1 VITPFGDTAL
11 LVDVEDDRAAHRLAA
26 RIESDPSAPPG
37 IGEVVVGL
45 RSVLVHFDPLIAY
58 PLTDEDPM
66 GLEAWLAGLGSPLA
80 AAAPPAAAPPAAAP
94 PGLVEIPVTFDGPDL
109 EEVAATIDATIE
121 EVAALLA
128 GVELRVAF
136 LGFAPGFPY
145 LVGLPEPLARI
156 ERRASPRTQVPPGSV
171 ALAAGFAAV
180 YPQRTPGGWQLL
192 GHTDVSMF
200 NPERPPY
207 ALLRAGDTV
216 RFTFADG
223 ASAPSR
229 PASNLDSDRSSGT
242 QPQRT
247 LLRASTPRFIEVIE
261 PGTLTLIQDAGRQ
274 GVAAIGVPAAGP
286 ADPDG
291 FRLAN
296 RLVGNADGAAALE
309 LTARGPTI
317 RFSSDGYVAVVGDVD
332 LKLDDRAV
340 AADMVV
346 PISAGQVLAIGVAQ
360 RTLRSYLAVAGG
372 FEGPLVLGSRSSD
385 LLSGLGIGPLRAGDK
400 VDLGPSGHPRG
411 RLSPREPDPSP
422 HTRIPSPGE
431 SDRSSHDPGPALRV
445 VPGPHHAADAELQ
458 KLTRPCWTVDDRS
471 NRVGL
476 RLSSGSGE
484 MAIEPPSIGVPSCG
498 MVTGA
503 VQIPPDGQP
512 IVLMPDHA
520 TVGGYPVIA
529 TVVSADWGALGRL
542 RPGDNVRFEL
552 VSAKE
557 ARSLR
562 REHERRLDG
571 RISGWFPTDSGT

>member
-1 VITPFGDTAL
+1 MITPFGDTAL
-11 LVDVEDDRAAHRLAA
+11 LVDVEDDQAAHQLAA

-45 RSVLVHFDPLIAY
+45 RSVLVRFDPLVAY
-58 PLTDEDPM
+58 PLTDEAPM

-80 AAAPPAAAPPAAAP
+80 ATAAPPAAAPAAA

-109 EEVAATIDATIE
+109 EEVAATIDATVE
-121 EVAALLA
+121 EVADLLT

-200 NPERPPY
+200 NPEKPPY

-216 RFTFADG
+216 RFTFADS
-223 ASAPSR
+223 ASAPSHR
-229 PASNLDSDRSSGT
+229 APIPDAAPSTGPSPAPSNDSSTGPATTSRSDLAPNG
-242 QPQRT
+242 PPPRRAPV
-247 LLRASTPRFIEVIE
+247 RASTPRFIEVIE
-261 PGTLTLIQDAGRQ
+261 PGTLTLMQDAGRQ

-286 ADPDG
+286 ADPDR

-296 RLVGNADGAAALE
+296 RLVGNAEGAAALE
-309 LTARGPTI
+309 LTARGPII

-340 AADMVV
+340 AADMVI

-372 FEGPLVLGSRSSD
+372 LEGPLVLGSRSSD

-400 VDLGPSGHPRG
+400 VDLGPPGHPRG

-422 HTRIPSPGE
+422 SGPDPTSSERDPSHRE
-431 SDRSSHDPGPALRV
+431 PGPAVRV

-476 RLSSGSGE
+476 RLSAASGE
-484 MAIEPPSIGVPSCG
+484 MAIQPPSLGVPSCG

-503 VQIPPDGQP
+503 IQIPPDGQP

-529 TVVSADWGALGRL
+529 TVVSADWG
-542 RPGDNVRFEL
+542 
-552 VSAKE
+552 
-557 ARSLR
+557 
-562 REHERRLDG
+562 
-571 RISGWFPTDSGT
+571 